1 MFFLSFLS
9 CDLHMQIAWPL
20 PKKKKQKKQ
29 KNNNNNNKKKTTKK
43 QNGSPLALC
52 SNTKSL
58 REIIKTLF
66 PISTDDIDQGIIK
79 YVLIDS
85 GDDKT
90 RDGFTFNLL
99 DSKPNRVPGNRF
111 HITWSVLGFEQ
122 ALYNVTEDSGV
133 VQVPIRRTGN
143 LKQVHV
149 FYFSKSVSHL
159 IKNIYQEYLIFFEG
173 LFSLMHIG

>member
-9 CDLHMQIAWPL
+9 SDLDMQVACPL
-20 PKKKKQKKQ
+20 PKKKKKKE
-29 KNNNNNNKKKTTKK
+29 KKRIKKT
-43 QNGSPLALC
+43 NGPSLTLC
-52 SNTKSL
+52 SNTNSL
-58 REIIKTLF
+58 REIIMTLF
-66 PISTDDIDQGIIK
+66 PISTDDIDKGIIK
-79 YVLIDS
+79 YVLTDS
-85 GDDKT
+85 ADDIT

-111 HITWSVLGFEQ
+111 HITWSVLGFEK

-149 FYFSKSVSHL
+149 FYFFQKVS
-159 IKNIYQEYLIFFEG
+159 II
-173 LFSLMHIG
+173 